1 MACVLP
7 CALLESNRVAR
18 KEDLLAERM
27 EDTMRNRT
35 RVEMV
40 DLEPVSVK
48 PGQVLTVYLN
58 ENVKVE
64 LRVTPLGQ
72 PEIFC
77 DHTHLL
83 RLFKDW
89 YPPNETC

>member
-1 MACVLP
+1 
-7 CALLESNRVAR
+7 
-18 KEDLLAERM
+18 M

-35 RVEMV
+35 KVEMD
-40 DLEPVSVK
+40 DLDTVSVK
-48 PGQVLTVYLN
+48 SGQALTVFLN
-58 ENVKVE
+58 EKVKVE

-77 DHTHLL
+77 DHTHIV
-83 RLFKDW
+83 RLFRDW

>member
-1 MACVLP
+1 
-7 CALLESNRVAR
+7 
-18 KEDLLAERM
+18 
-27 EDTMRNRT
+27 MRNRT
-35 RVEMV
+35 KVEMN
-40 DLEPVSVK
+40 DLEPVSVES
-48 PGQVLTVYLN
+48 GQVLTVFLN
-58 ENVKVE
+58 KKVKVE

-77 DHTHLL
+77 DHTHVV